1 MPILPYMKKI
11 FNKNK
16 LNQAIKIT
24 LKPLL
29 LLLGLLSS
37 ISILSVAAAVV
48 LPISFLLKCLMV
60 VTIVCL
66 TFYYILRDA
75 LLLLPRSW
83 KTLEVNSGGELR
95 LTNSSGQQFVPM
107 LDATTFIHPWLVVI
121 NLKNPIEGRGLLKV
135 RLPSV
140 VLFLD
145 ALYTESAS
153 DQHRQLRVWL
163 RWWRHD
169 SLDESSDATIQY

>member
-1 MPILPYMKKI
+1 MKKL

-37 ISILSVAAAVV
+37 ISILSVAATVV

-60 VTIVCL
+60 VTIVCP

-75 LLLLPRSW
+75 LLLL
-83 KTLEVNSGGELR
+83 LVGGE
-95 LTNSSGQQFVPM
+95 
-107 LDATTFIHPWLVVI
+107 W
-121 NLKNPIEGRGLLKV
+121 RG
-135 RLPSV
+135 
-140 VLFLD
+140 
-145 ALYTESAS
+145 
-153 DQHRQLRVWL
+153 
-163 RWWRHD
+163 
-169 SLDESSDATIQY
+169 